1 MTYTQNLWLYFTL
14 LFGIIL
20 VPGMDMFFVLAN
32 TLTNGRRAGLAAT
45 AGIMLGGAVH
55 CAYVA
60 LGIGLVAEWLP
71 FVLRPILFAGA
82 AYMAWI
88 GVTLIRSTITV
99 DTIGSVDTRSAS
111 RAFRQGFTTCM
122 LNPKAYLFTLS
133 VTPQFLKPEYGPILQ
148 QGLVIGL
155 MTILTQLLI
164 YGGLAIAAGGGRDFL
179 LGNPRTTIFIGRAAG
194 AIFVLAA
201 CLTVWEGLFATL

>member
-1 MTYTQNLWLYFTL
+1 MNKLRAGALCSADDGGVMTYTQNLWLYFTL

-71 FVLRPILFAGA
+71 V
-82 AYMAWI
+82 
-88 GVTLIRSTITV
+88 V
-99 DTIGSVDTRSAS
+99 
-111 RAFRQGFTTCM
+111 
-122 LNPKAYLFTLS
+122 
-133 VTPQFLKPEYGPILQ
+133 Q

-155 MTILTQLLI
+155 MTILTQFLI
-164 YGGLAIAAGGGRDFL
+164 YGGLAVAAGGGRDFL
-179 LGNPRTTIFIGRAAG
+179 LNSPRATIFIGRGAG
-194 AIFVLAA
+194 VIFLLAA
-201 CLTVWEGLFATL
+201 CLTVLEGLFGTL

>member
-88 GVTLIRSTITV
+88 GVTLVRSTITV
-99 DTIGSVDTRSAS
+99 DTIGMATEAGADTFVAGSAV
-111 RAFRQGFTTCM
+111 FGG
-122 LNPKAYLFTLS
+122 
-133 VTPQFLKPEYGPILQ
+133 VPEDR
-148 QGLVIGL
+148 
-155 MTILTQLLI
+155 
-164 YGGLAIAAGGGRDFL
+164 IAEL
-179 LGNPRTTIFIGRAAG
+179 RAA
-194 AIFVLAA
+194 AA
-201 CLTVWEGLFATL
+201 THRH